1 MEAMAF
7 KVPVIATRITGIP
20 KLIEDSESGFLV
32 ETTDLEGLV
41 EKIEQLLKDEPLR
54 ARFTAKGCQ
63 KVTEE
68 FNLEREVNKLI
79 AVWKA

>member
-20 KLIEDSESGFLV
+20 ELIEDSESGFLV
-32 ETTDLEGLV
+32 ETTDLD
-41 EKIEQLLKDEPLR
+41 IEQLLKDEPFR
-54 ARFTAKGCQ
+54 ARFTAKGYQ